1 MLRQPTER
9 ARHRLAL
16 TAEVVAATVTAT
28 LVVALAIQ
36 HDTVL
41 ASIFAVGSASFVVD
55 AIRRIL
61 RSSGART
68 N

>member
-1 MLRQPTER
+1 M
-9 ARHRLAL
+9 

-41 ASIFAVGSASFVVD
+41 AGIFAVGSASFVVD
-55 AIRRIL
+55 AIRRIR
-61 RSSGART
+61 RSSGTRT

>member
-1 MLRQPTER
+1 M
-9 ARHRLAL
+9 A
-16 TAEVVAATVTAT
+16 TAVTAT
-28 LVVALAIQ
+28 LVIALAIQ

-41 ASIFAVGSASFVVD
+41 AVIFAVGSASFLVD
-55 AIRRIL
+55 AIRRIR

>member
-1 MLRQPTER
+1 M
-9 ARHRLAL
+9 
-16 TAEVVAATVTAT
+16 AAAVTAT
-28 LVVALAIQ
+28 LAVALAIQ

-41 ASIFAVGSASFVVD
+41 AFIFAVGSASFLVD
-55 AIRRIL
+55 AIRRIR

>member
-1 MLRQPTER
+1 M
-9 ARHRLAL
+9 
-16 TAEVVAATVTAT
+16 AAAVTAT

-41 ASIFAVGSASFVVD
+41 AIIFSVGSASFVVD
-55 AIRRIL
+55 AIRRI
-61 RSSGART
+61 RRRPGART